1 MLSHALSHAGICS
14 AKHTLAR
21 REPSSLEPHHFE
33 PHEPSLLKARLLG
46 GAAQPEG
53 YYQNSSHNA
62 IYLSGQ
68 FILRRAPRCKSPRR
82 VFGLR
87 VAESQA
93 TVASADCWF
102 NETWFLT
109 CLQTYLR
116 TRFHN
121 VQSSLES
128 LKTLFIGSSVMASS
142 KQYRSGA
149 STECAESRSS
159 VISIKPVAYVTR
171 ALRGSDV

>member
-1 MLSHALSHAGICS
+1 MLSHALSHARICS
-14 AKHTLAR
+14 ATDTLAR
-21 REPSSLEPHHFE
+21 REPSSLEPHRCE
-33 PHEPSLLKARLLG
+33 PHESSLLEARLLG

-62 IYLSGQ
+62 VCFFGQ

-93 TVASADCWF
+93 TVASDDCWF

-109 CLQTYLR
+109 CLQTYSH

-121 VQSSLES
+121 VQSSSES
-128 LKTLFIGSSVMASS
+128 LKTLFIGSSVMASL

-149 STECAESRSS
+149 STEYAELRSS
-159 VISIKPVAYVTR
+159 VTSIKPVAYVTR

>member
-1 MLSHALSHAGICS
+1 MLSHALSHARICS
-14 AKHTLAR
+14 ATDTLAR
-21 REPSSLEPHHFE
+21 REQSSLEPHHCD
-33 PHEPSLLKARLLG
+33 PHESSLLKARLLG
-46 GAAQPEG
+46 GAARSEG

-62 IYLSGQ
+62 IYLCGQ

-109 CLQTYLR
+109 CLQTYSY

-128 LKTLFIGSSVMASS
+128 LKTLFIGSSVMASL

-149 STECAESRSS
+149 STECAEPRSS
-159 VISIKPVAYVTR
+159 VTSIKPVAYVTK